1 MIFYLVWYYQYII
14 IWNIYIFCS
23 TFPFPVSANLLISE
37 IEIEGDSKMYAF
49 KISFNKDV
57 RKLFHFTIRAF
68 FFKTV

>member
-1 MIFYLVWYYQYII
+1 M
-14 IWNIYIFCS
+14 
-23 TFPFPVSANLLISE
+23 FPFPVSANLLISE